1 MTDSSQVVT
10 LLTQVKHVS
19 ASRAKRFAEEL
30 NIQTIDEL
38 IKAAE
43 ADQLTSISGVGQKTQ
58 SAILDAA
65 QSLLADLARPA
76 EVVTETLSED
86 KAPVEVD
93 TSSEQAVEVVEAP
106 VETVE
111 TPEEATTPE
120 VVATLDASAP
130 KEASLEEPEAP
141 VDAQDVLQAMLICP
155 NCGHE
160 SFDARY
166 SSVVCRACRR
176 EYTQHLGAVDL
187 APPYRTK
194 HNLTQR
200 LMETNFYAKYYEGMM
215 RPRLTRAVTKRTLDE
230 EYVLATKY
238 LSFTPGMRLLDV
250 ACGTGNFT
258 RYFAKTARAMG
269 LDDAYIVGA
278 DLSMSMLENAHQYIK
293 QENLEQTIALMRA
306 DASRLPLQPGSFTH
320 LHCAAALHF
329 MDDPDEVLH
338 QFARVLVPDGIFVLS
353 TFIKGKGLLKRGMK
367 KLVKIPTSFGWFEV
381 NDLHQR
387 LNQAGFEVIAE
398 SIEGDAITLK
408 TRRI

>member
-1 MTDSSQVVT
+1 MTDSSQAVT

-76 EVVTETLSED
+76 EVAIESPEEETSQPED
-86 KAPVEVD
+86 VDVVDVPAVDAPIESKEEVLVD
-93 TSSEQAVEVVEAP
+93 TTPQV
-106 VETVE
+106 VE
-111 TPEEATTPE
+111 TPETTASDEP
-120 VVATLDASAP
+120 ADAR
-130 KEASLEEPEAP
+130 
-141 VDAQDVLQAMLICP
+141 DVLQAMLICP

-166 SSVVCRACRR
+166 SSVVCLACRR

-215 RPRLTRAVTKRTLDE
+215 RPRLTRTVTKRTLDE

-258 RYFAKTARAMG
+258 RYFAKAARAMG

-278 DLSMSMLENAHQYIK
+278 DLSMSMLEHAHQYIK
-293 QENLEQTIALMRA
+293 QEHLEQTIALMRA

-353 TFIKGKGLLKRGMK
+353 TFIKGKGLLRRGVK
-367 KLVKIPTSFGWFEV
+367 KLAKIPTSFGWFDV